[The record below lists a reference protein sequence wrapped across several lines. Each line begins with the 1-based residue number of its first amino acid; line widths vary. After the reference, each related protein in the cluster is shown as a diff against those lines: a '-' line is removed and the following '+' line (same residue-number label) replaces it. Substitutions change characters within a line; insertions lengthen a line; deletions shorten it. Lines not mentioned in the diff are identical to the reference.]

1 MVAEQVPEKL
11 IAGDSW
17 AWERELPDYPAPA
30 WTLTYHFSNAAANF
44 DITAT
49 ASGTAHAAARTPA
62 ESGELTSGRYRWH
75 ARVTNGTDS
84 FTVEDGW
91 LEVLPDPSSGA
102 ADWRSHARKMLDAIE
117 ATLEDSATKT
127 QLDLVSYSIGGEVS
141 LTRDRE
147 LLLKLRAQYT
157 LELAD
162 EDGVDRI
169 SNRHIYVRFG
179 KP

>member
-1 MVAEQVPEKL
+1 
-11 IAGDSW
+11 
-17 AWERELPDYPAPA
+17 
-30 WTLTYHFSNAAANF
+30 
-44 DITAT
+44 
-49 ASGTAHAAARTPA
+49 
-62 ESGELTSGRYRWH
+62 
-75 ARVTNGTDS
+75 
-84 FTVEDGW
+84 
-91 LEVLPDPSSGA
+91 LPDPSSGA